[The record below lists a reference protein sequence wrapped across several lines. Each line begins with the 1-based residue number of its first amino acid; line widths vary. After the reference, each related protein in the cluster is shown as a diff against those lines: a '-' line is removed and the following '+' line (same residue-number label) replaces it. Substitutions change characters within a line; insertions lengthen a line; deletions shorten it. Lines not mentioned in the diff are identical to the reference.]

1 MRSPASVAYLVD
13 PRFPGGTS
21 SAVAFELREC
31 TKLGHVSVHAIE
43 SQMFSSR
50 TVAPQLAET
59 LSALGLELIWDSRTI
74 SADVVILHNPTFLK
88 FQATLESRILA
99 RHLIVV
105 AHENFLRPGAAES
118 FDVNRCLNQID
129 RASLAL
135 RKTIAPISKV
145 NRKTVLDWLK
155 GNDLRGNWAVLES
168 DWFNICA
175 FPMIAP
181 NTTPADRRGRHS
193 RPGFEKFPN
202 LADMDL
208 CFPAHAEANVILG
221 ADHYLAD
228 RLRRPHWSMH
238 PFQSFE
244 VPVFFG
250 MIDFMVYF
258 TAPTWRESF
267 GRVLAEAIA
276 AGKVVISDPQT
287 AATFDGGVVAGT
299 PAQVDEIISGFI
311 ADPKSYHMHVAAA
324 QAKLSPFSAQA
335 FRAHLSRILTQAIG
349 ATA

>member
-1 MRSPASVAYLVD
+1 MRSPASVAYIVD

-21 SAVAFELREC
+21 AAVASELREC
-31 TKLGHVSVHAIE
+31 AALGQVSVHAIE
-43 SQMFSSR
+43 SQMFSAR
-50 TVAPQLAET
+50 TVAPQLAAT
-59 LSALGLELIWDSRTI
+59 LFALGLELIWDSKTI
-74 SADVVILHNPTFLK
+74 SADVVILHNPAFLK
-88 FQATLESRILA
+88 FQTTLDTRILA

-105 AHENFLRPGAAES
+105 THENFLRPGAAES
-118 FDVNRCLNQID
+118 FDVKRCLDQID

-155 GNDLRGNWAVLES
+155 GNDLSGNWAVS
-168 DWFNICA
+168 DADWFNICG
-175 FPMIAP
+175 FPMVAP
-181 NTTPADRRGRHS
+181 NTAPADRRGRLS

-221 ADHYLAD
+221 ADHYLAE
-228 RLRRPHWSMH
+228 RLRRPHWKMC
-238 PFQSFE
+238 PFQSVE
-244 VPVFFG
+244 VPTFFG

-276 AGKVVISDPQT
+276 AGKVVISDPET

-299 PAQVDEIISGFI
+299 PAQVDEIIGAFI
-311 ADPKSYHMHVAAA
+311 ADPTLYRNHVAAA
-324 QAKLSPFSAQA
+324 QTKLNPFSAPA
-335 FRAHLSRILTQAIG
+335 FRAHLSKVLTQAIG
-349 ATA
+349 AAA